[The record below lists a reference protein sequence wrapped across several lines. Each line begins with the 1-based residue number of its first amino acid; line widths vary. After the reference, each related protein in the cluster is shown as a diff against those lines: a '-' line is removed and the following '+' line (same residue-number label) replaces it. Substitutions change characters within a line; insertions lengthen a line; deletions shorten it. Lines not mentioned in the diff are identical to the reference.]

1 MRGDERQGPDGRH
14 PCVQPRHWPR
24 RAGAPNPN
32 PGPGPNPNPGPS
44 PDPGPSFNPDPSA
57 GPNPN
62 SSPSPSGGQVSVTAS
77 VMESYI
83 AAEFQSMGVFAGVP
97 LDVLRDV
104 VPLFELEEKPKQA
117 LG

>member
-1 MRGDERQGPDGRH
+1 
-14 PCVQPRHWPR
+14 
-24 RAGAPNPN
+24 
-32 PGPGPNPNPGPS
+32 
-44 PDPGPSFNPDPSA
+44 
-57 GPNPN
+57 
-62 SSPSPSGGQVSVTAS
+62 
-77 VMESYI
+77 MESYI